1 MFWSLTPD
9 FTLVLFQDPEDGVE
23 GFVGFLCPSYQMG
36 QIEYISFLFYFFYQ
50 YDSFNQF
57 IDYGCI
63 DLAWAQVINAKFGNR
78 RTVKV
83 RWVDVCIWVPAQ
95 VLFWQ
100 YDLIGMIKK
109 TYFRSRTDKR
119 LVK

>member
-9 FTLVLFQDPEDGVE
+9 FTLILFQDPEDGVE

-63 DLAWAQVINAKFGNR
+63 DLAWAQVINAKFGDCQGQMSWLLDMSACSGQNR
-78 RTVKV
+78 
-83 RWVDVCIWVPAQ
+83 D
-95 VLFWQ
+95 F
-100 YDLIGMIKK
+100 DNMI
-109 TYFRSRTDKR
+109 
-119 LVK
+119 